1 MDRNIDEKDED
12 MFIDYKNAFPSSYN
26 FVTSKNLTDDEN
38 SYVLHLTL
46 NSNSSVIASGLNTSK
61 ITVCDT
67 TTLSELASFEAHE
80 GDLSGMKFSP
90 ENTNYI
96 YTSSSQECIKLWDI
110 RDYKTPARTFIDTSV
125 PVQNGSANKDIPK
138 KPLISFDVNRSDEF
152 IAAGTEQVV
161 KDAFLLFWDV
171 GSGKML
177 GGYWESYGDDV
188 TTVSFHPED
197 NDRLATGGTDGLINI
212 FDISQSTEDDALITS
227 INTESSIR
235 DVHWYKN
242 KGYDGIAATSH
253 DEEVIVWS
261 NIDSTQPHKTF
272 SREDLTVSMR
282 RKTTEWIYLIGTHF
296 KTDLQQLILMSG
308 SSCPDNP
315 CLRIS
320 TIKKNK
326 LKSFADLKFD
336 QAGNRRNS
344 AIVRSSCYD
353 SLSNAIYTG
362 NENGDVT
369 LWMASN
375 L

>member
-1 MDRNIDEKDED
+1 MRG
-12 MFIDYKNAFPSSYN
+12 
-26 FVTSKNLTDDEN
+26 
-38 SYVLHLTL
+38 L
-46 NSNSSVIASGLNTSK
+46 NSLILPKT
-61 ITVCDT
+61 
-67 TTLSELASFEAHE
+67 
-80 GDLSGMKFSP
+80 
-90 ENTNYI
+90 Y
-96 YTSSSQECIKLWDI
+96 YTWFQ
-110 RDYKTPARTFIDTSV
+110 
-125 PVQNGSANKDIPK
+125 
-138 KPLISFDVNRSDEF
+138 
-152 IAAGTEQVV
+152 
-161 KDAFLLFWDV
+161 
-171 GSGKML
+171 
-177 GGYWESYGDDV
+177 
-188 TTVSFHPED
+188 
-197 NDRLATGGTDGLINI
+197 
-212 FDISQSTEDDALITS
+212 
-227 INTESSIR
+227 
-235 DVHWYKN
+235 N

-261 NIDSTQPHKTF
+261 NIDGTQPHKTF

-362 NENGDVT
+362 NENGDVA